1 MRVKEKK
8 QADEVVA
15 VSIGPKQS
23 QDTLRTALAMGADRA
38 IHIPID
44 EQVAPLTVA
53 KLLAAIARKE
63 QPGLIFLGK
72 QAIDDDSNQ
81 TGQMLAAVLG
91 WPQATFA
98 SKVLVDS
105 DAGWATVTREVDE
118 GLETIKV
125 KMPAVVTADLRLN
138 EPRYA
143 TLPNIMKAK
152 KKPMDIISP
161 QVSNT
166 TNYFLYVCIFNVYEI
181 GLLSIARRM
190 VKALPS
196 ICLASKS
203 KLLLCLH

>member
-1 MRVKEKK
+1 MSFAFLLQEALRVKEKK

-105 DAGWATVTREVDE
+105 NAGWATVTREVDE

-125 KMPAVVTADLRLN
+125 KMPAVVTVDLRLN

-152 KKPMDIISP
+152 KKPMDMISP
-161 QVSNT
+161 EVSNS
-166 TNYFLYVCIFNVYEI
+166 NDKYLWSVHLF
-181 GLLSIARRM
+181 
-190 VKALPS
+190 
-196 ICLASKS
+196 
-203 KLLLCLH
+203 